1 MEISAKILKFPP
13 FRICALL
20 CRKFHLLREVVFEQV
35 GSGWKWVWGFR
46 IVERLKLWHQWFH
59 VFENVASGHCHASTP
74 RMRKMLLT
82 GKLFSKATARGRS
95 PCRHSASICCS
106 EWGWCGFSGKYW
118 QVYVAFIFIKL
129 YDSVDIVTLKMF
141 FWYRNYWKIC
151 RTFYLYNVQGYV
163 LEMLSLSYSN
173 VFDIKLR

>member
-1 MEISAKILKFPP
+1 MRSCKKYDKYMVWKLVQRYQSCHLFEYVLLCTKFP
-13 FRICALL
+13 
-20 CRKFHLLREVVFEQV
+20 LLREVVFEQV

-59 VFENVASGHCHASTP
+59 VFENIASTHCHASTP

-106 EWGWCGFSGKYW
+106 EWSWCDFSGKYW
-118 QVYVAFIFIKL
+118 PVYVIFIFIKL

-141 FWYRNYWKIC
+141 FWYRN
-151 RTFYLYNVQGYV
+151 
-163 LEMLSLSYSN
+163 
-173 VFDIKLR
+173 